1 MFSNDLICNILEY
14 IEDNINNKISIED
27 IVSKF
32 FYNRFYIMK
41 LFKREIGVS
50 INTYINYLRIY
61 NSTKLIK
68 SNNYSVRLVGIL
80 CGFFSIEYFSETFKK
95 VIGVSPLKY
104 KKYCFNR
111 FTLSEK
117 EVYLIL
123 GNLIELQMLMEY
135 TDRYK
140 KNRKPKVAPV
150 RKLSIFK

>member
-1 MFSNDLICNILEY
+1 MFSNDLVCNILEY
-14 IEDNINNKISIED
+14 IEDNINDKISISD

-32 FYNRFYIMK
+32 FYNRFYVMK

-68 SNNYSVRLVGIL
+68 YGNYSVRRIGMM

-95 VIGVSPLKY
+95 VMGVSPLKY

-111 FTLSEK
+111 FGLSDNDT
-117 EVYLIL
+117 YLIL
-123 GNLIELQMLMEY
+123 GNSVELQILIEFI
-135 TDRYK
+135 DSYK
-140 KNRKPKVAPV
+140 KNRRPKEAPV

>member
-1 MFSNDLICNILEY
+1 
-14 IEDNINNKISIED
+14 
-27 IVSKF
+27 
-32 FYNRFYIMK
+32 MK

-50 INTYINYLRIY
+50 INTYINYLRVY

-68 SNNYSVRLVGIL
+68 YNNYSVRMIGML

-104 KKYCFNR
+104 RKYCSNR
-111 FTLSEK
+111 LVLEEK
-117 EVYLIL
+117 EIDLIL
-123 GNLIELQMLMEY
+123 GNSIELQMLMEY

-150 RKLSIFK
+150 KKLSIFK